1 MYQSRKQK
9 QPVNLKQQKQ
19 NNMGY
24 NDEWMQRLAQQEKER
39 EEQLQQLKL
48 EQQLKFK
55 QMTKLIG
62 SAILGLFL
70 MIFLFKS
77 CERIDAGHVGVKVNL
92 YGDNKGVSDVT
103 EVTGVVFFNP
113 ITHSIYE
120 FPTFIQHKEYTGE
133 NAFIVNSK
141 DGSEFHISPIINYSV
156 QREKVPTIFA
166 KYRRSLGE
174 IEDGFLKTNIYD
186 AFRMTANAYTAE
198 ELISNRQLFETKVRQ
213 TLDASLL
220 KEGFV
225 INQLTSNLVY
235 PETFKH
241 AIEAKNNAVQSA
253 LTAENRVKQAEAEA
267 KIKVATAE
275 GNAQAMLTSAKAEAE
290 ANRMKQ
296 QTLTPLLLQLE
307 YINKWDGKLPVY
319 GTVPQMFKNIQ

>member
-1 MYQSRKQK
+1 MAYESWEERAAR
-9 QPVNLKQQKQ
+9 QQKE
-19 NNMGY
+19 Y
-24 NDEWMQRLAQQEKER
+24 EEEKIKK
-39 EEQLQQLKL
+39 QLKI
-48 EQQLKFK
+48 K
-55 QMTKLIG
+55 QMIKLSSFSVIG
-62 SAILGLFL
+62 LILMVLL
-70 MIFLFKS
+70 AKS

-103 EVTGVVFFNP
+103 EVTGMVFYNP
-113 ITHSIYE
+113 ITHNIYE
-120 FPTFIQHKEYTGE
+120 FPTFIQHKEYTGD

-156 QREKVPTIFA
+156 KREKVPSIFA

-186 AFRMTANAYTAE
+186 AFRMTANFYTAE

-220 KEGFV
+220 PEGFV

-235 PETFKH
+235 PETFKR

-253 LTAENRVKQAEAEA
+253 LMAENKVKQAEAEA

-275 GNAQAMLTSAKAEAE
+275 GNASAMLTSAKAEAE
-290 ANRMKQ
+290 ANRLKQ
-296 QTLTPLLLQLE
+296 QTITPMLLQLE
-307 YINKWDGKLPVY
+307 WINKWDGKLPVY
-319 GTVPQMFKNIQ
+319 GQAPMLYKPVN